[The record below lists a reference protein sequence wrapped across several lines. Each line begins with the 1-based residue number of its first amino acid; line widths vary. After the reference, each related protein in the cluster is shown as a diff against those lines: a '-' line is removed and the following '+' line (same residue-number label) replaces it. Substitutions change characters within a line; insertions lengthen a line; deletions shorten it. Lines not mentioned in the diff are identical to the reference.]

1 MAIPISGQQ
10 DQQVRIAALKTD
22 NTNDLNKLL
31 KNDDK
36 PKAGSGLQTE
46 SKNKAGNEGDNTKKI
61 AFESLGKNLL
71 PSLTGIDIKAEESTN
86 KGKFQKFKA
95 DDLGVSTKTTI
106 AKPESKEKALTKS
119 GLTENTGSESKG
131 AADVV
136 ANEARKITQAQDAV
150 ALAKYF
156 QSGDGQN
163 KVAQTSEARA

>member
-46 SKNKAGNEGDNTKKI
+46 AQNKAGNEGANTKKI
-61 AFESLGKNLL
+61 AFESLGKTLL
-71 PSLTGIDIKAEESTN
+71 PSLTGVDRVADDSTTR
-86 KGKFQKFKA
+86 GKFQKDKA
-95 DDLGVSTKTTI
+95 EGLGVSTKTTI
-106 AKPESKEKALTKS
+106 AKPETKERALTHS

-156 QSGDGQN
+156 QSGEGQN
-163 KVAQTSEARA
+163 KAAQTSEARA

>member
-10 DQQVRIAALKTD
+10 VKIADLKTD
-22 NTNDLNKLL
+22 NVKDVNKLL

-36 PKAGSGLQTE
+36 PQAGSGLQTE
-46 SKNKAGNEGDNTKKI
+46 TKNKVGNEGANTKKI

-71 PSLTGIDIKAEESTN
+71 PSLTGVDIKADESTTR
-86 KGKFQKFKA
+86 GKFQKFKA
-95 DDLGVSTKTTI
+95 DDLGVSTKTTV
-106 AKPESKEKALTKS
+106 AKPETKEKALSKS
-119 GLTENTGSESKG
+119 GLTENTGAENKG

-136 ANEARKITQAQDAV
+136 ANEAKKILQAQDAV

-163 KVAQTSEARA
+163 KVAQTSEAKTS